1 MCSTFT
7 AERCLE
13 SWKPCLV
20 ALSSQPASLLPL
32 HIMNRS
38 LLNVG
43 STSSAYS
50 DSRPPSP
57 CTDIEDESDA
67 CDDVEGAL
75 PPSDKEFPLVIINTN
90 YNRSHQDNRKFPIKR
105 HYNDKSQAREAGFIW
120 TEKDRKKAVSA
131 IIPKDMATFQK
142 RVRGNVFFLDLGSSC
157 LFLG

>member
-1 MCSTFT
+1 
-7 AERCLE
+7 
-13 SWKPCLV
+13 
-20 ALSSQPASLLPL
+20 
-32 HIMNRS
+32 MNRS

-75 PPSDKEFPLVIINTN
+75 PPLDKEFPLVIINTN

-105 HYNDKSQAREAGFIW
+105 HYNDKSQAWEAGFIW
-120 TEKDRKKAVSA
+120 TEKDRKKAMSA